1 MLFWGTLCLH
11 WTLGLLVI
19 YDLAGATLISL
30 CYVTCFRAIIV
41 MEHNLWIIT
50 FVSEAFI
57 GNKDLNGYLPY
68 GHYNDIIVIA
78 DHVIHLFLLTP
89 WSLEKWPF
97 YINLK
102 PIFKDS
108 STRFAFTTLTC
119 DLDGVLKMKVSV
131 VPGSVLVQ
139 SWSRFTSPCWVLDH
153 NMSKILIAKNKF
165 AYHYS

>member
-1 MLFWGTLCLH
+1 
-11 WTLGLLVI
+11 
-19 YDLAGATLISL
+19 
-30 CYVTCFRAIIV
+30 

-50 FVSEAFI
+50 LFDSVAFI

-78 DHVIHLFLLTP
+78 DHVIHIFLLTH

-119 DLDGVLKMKVSV
+119 DLDGVWKMKVSV
-131 VPGSVLVQ
+131 AAGNVLVQ
-139 SWSRFTSPCWVLDH
+139 SWSRFTSPWWGTWSQYVPDIDRQEYICISLLVRYTFKELITLIHIHHCVCIRYVWKR
-153 NMSKILIAKNKF
+153 KIRFCFKA
-165 AYHYS
+165 A